1 MVVLMKPI
9 IFRKP
14 KFMRSDLAMKTYM
27 QVAESIARMVLIHES
42 RMTMDETLEYYC
54 KVGECI
60 NKAAKAGGFLSTKDF
75 IKWMD
80 IQNEKITK
88 LNVILK

>member
-54 KVGECI
+54 KVGE
-60 NKAAKAGGFLSTKDF
+60 
-75 IKWMD
+75 MD
-80 IQNEKITK
+80 DTGRDVLI
-88 LNVILK
+88 VISNPKVFKF